1 MKLILTYDEYM
12 KLLDSTGVRDMVEKL
27 IQDSIASKMGNL
39 ITENPVAPVEDQA
52 LVIKKVFCDALPVQA
67 SFKDS
72 KYVNVVTAGYDSWIN
87 AYSAMQQPEH
97 FAAVLN
103 LINKELGRENG
114 QEYEIGDPE
123 FKMLGLANRYAENAA
138 QCKLLYKWGGYN
150 KYMNMLVYFLPLL
163 VEQAGLTEKDLA
175 SVLEKVTP
183 VKVESS
189 SKVEARLSQ
198 ELGKGTDHHHLYF
211 VNDDGQT
218 GVHISHNVPENEVR
232 INSDYNMG
240 YVHSFKGGDF
250 EKLRKEVEKFVD
262 KTGKELQAILKNC
275 GYK

>member
-12 KLLDSTGVRDMVEKL
+12 KLLDSTGVRGMVEKL

-52 LVIKKVFCDALPVQA
+52 LVIKKAFCDALPVQA
-67 SFKDS
+67 GFKDS

-97 FAAVLN
+97 FATVLN

-175 SVLEKVTP
+175 SVLEKATP

-189 SKVEARLSQ
+189 SKVEARLS
-198 ELGKGTDHHHLYF
+198 EKITTGNHHHFYY
-211 VNDDGQT
+211 VNDDGGT
-218 GVHISHNVPENEVR
+218 GFHIHHNVPENK
-232 INSDYNMG
+232 ITLYADYNGG
-240 YVHSFKGGDF
+240 YVHEHEGGDF

>member
-12 KLLDSTGVRDMVEKL
+12 KLLDSTGVRGMVEKL

-52 LVIKKVFCDALPVQA
+52 LVIKKAFCDALPVQA
-67 SFKDS
+67 GFKDS

-123 FKMLGLANRYAENAA
+123 FKMLGLANCYAENAA

-175 SVLEKVTP
+175 SVLEKATP

-189 SKVEARLSQ
+189 SNVEARLS
-198 ELGKGTDHHHLYF
+198 EKITTGNHHHFYY
-211 VNDDGQT
+211 VNDDGGT
-218 GVHISHNVPENEVR
+218 GFHIHHNVPENK
-232 INSDYNMG
+232 ITLYADYNGG
-240 YVHSFKGGDF
+240 YVHEHEGGDF

>member
-52 LVIKKVFCDALPVQA
+52 LVIKKAFCDALPVQA
-67 SFKDS
+67 GFKDS

-87 AYSAMQQPEH
+87 AYSAMQQPEP

-123 FKMLGLANRYAENAA
+123 FKMLGLANHYAENAA

-175 SVLEKVTP
+175 SVLEKATP

-189 SKVEARLSQ
+189 SKVEARLS
-198 ELGKGTDHHHLYF
+198 EKITTGNHHHFYY
-211 VNDDGQT
+211 VNDDGGT
-218 GVHISHNVPENEVR
+218 GFHIHHNVPENK
-232 INSDYNMG
+232 ITLYADYNGG
-240 YVHSFKGGDF
+240 YVHEHEGGDF
-250 EKLRKEVEKFVD
+250 EKLQKEVEKFVD

>member
-52 LVIKKVFCDALPVQA
+52 LVIKKAFCDALPVQA
-67 SFKDS
+67 GFKDS

-138 QCKLLYKWGGYN
+138 QCKLLYQWGSYN

-175 SVLEKVTP
+175 SVLEKATP

-189 SKVEARLSQ
+189 SKVEARLS
-198 ELGKGTDHHHLYF
+198 EKITTGDHHHFYY
-211 VNDDGQT
+211 VNDDGGT
-218 GVHISHNVPENEVR
+218 GFHIHHNVPENK
-232 INSDYNMG
+232 ITLYADYNG
-240 YVHSFKGGDF
+240 GHVHEHKGGDF
-250 EKLRKEVEKFVD
+250 EKLQKEVEKFVD
-262 KTGKELQAILKNC
+262 KTGKELQAIIKKC